1 MKKRCQY
8 IEKCCF
14 FIRIIIIKNKCFLIF
29 PDLRT
34 YVLDIYDIFLLQNSL
49 LLCIYHYHFEGLNLM
64 VWYCLRF
71 VFCYH

>member
-14 FIRIIIIKNKCFLIF
+14 FIRMIIIKNKCFLIF

-34 YVLDIYDIFLLQNSL
+34 YVLGIYDIF
-49 LLCIYHYHFEGLNLM
+49 
-64 VWYCLRF
+64 YCKIRF
-71 VFCYH
+71 YCAYIIIILED

>member
-14 FIRIIIIKNKCFLIF
+14 FIRIMIIKNKYFMVF
-29 PDLRT
+29 PDFCA
-34 YVLDIYDIFLLQNSL
+34 YVLGIYDIFLLQSPF
-49 LLCIYHYHFEGLNLM
+49 LLCIYHHCFGGLNLI

>member
-14 FIRIIIIKNKCFLIF
+14 FIRIIIIKNKYFLIF

-34 YVLDIYDIFLLQNSL
+34 YVLDIYDIFLL
-49 LLCIYHYHFEGLNLM
+49 
-64 VWYCLRF
+64 
-71 VFCYH
+71 

>member
-14 FIRIIIIKNKCFLIF
+14 FIRISIIKNKCFLIF

-34 YVLDIYDIFLLQNSL
+34 YALDIYDIFLL
-49 LLCIYHYHFEGLNLM
+49 
-64 VWYCLRF
+64 
-71 VFCYH
+71 